1 MTAWHPG
8 LYVTATPIGNLD
20 DLAPRAAAAFRMAAL
35 VAAEDTRV
43 TGRLV
48 RAAGST
54 ARLVSLTEHN
64 VEARIPEV
72 LAAAVE
78 GVVVLATD
86 AGTPGISDPGAR
98 LVAAAHEAGIR
109 LAAIPGP
116 SALAAAVSVA
126 GFDAAVTVFAGFLPR
141 RSGERRRRLL
151 DLAGS
156 NRMLV
161 CFEAPGRVPEL
172 LTDVADVLDDPLV
185 VVCRE
190 LTKLHE
196 EIVRDRASAL
206 VDRFARARGEFT
218 IVIGPTGDFAAG
230 GRDAKDLLAA
240 FRRAGAQRSAAAS
253 EVSKLTGA
261 DRGELYR
268 WWDEWAEGGES

>member
-20 DLAPRAAAAFRMAAL
+20 DLAPRAAAAFRVATL

-72 LAAAVE
+72 LAAAEE

-98 LVAAAHEAGIR
+98 LVAAVHAAGIR
-109 LAAIPGP
+109 VAAIPGP

-151 DLAGS
+151 ELAGP
-156 NRMLV
+156 NRILV
-161 CFEAPGRVPEL
+161 CFEAPGRVSAL
-172 LTDVADVLDDPLV
+172 LADVADVLDDPLV

-196 EIVRDRASAL
+196 EIVRDQASAL
-206 VDRFARARGEFT
+206 VDRFANSRGEFT
-218 IVIGPTGDFAAG
+218 IVIGPTDDFAAG
-230 GRDAKDLLAA
+230 GRDAKELLAA

-261 DRGELYR
+261 DRGDLYR
-268 WWDEWAEGGES
+268 WWDEAAEGGEG